1 MLTEFVHI
9 LKRNRIQILAWGLGL
24 ALLGGYLVNFAETF
38 INTEQQETLAQLF
51 EIYPEELMA
60 FFGNMDEMF
69 TPTGFIHIEFFSY
82 MPIILGIF
90 AVLTGSG
97 LLVGDEENGIMDLVL
112 SYPISRSA
120 FYWARL
126 FAFVLST
133 ILILLIIWIGFVL
146 VIPSTNLGI
155 SAGEMMLPILSLF
168 SALMLFGSLALI
180 LSMLLPSRRLAAL
193 ISGVIMVA
201 SFFIT
206 GLSSL
211 DDRLETIAKFSPLNY
226 YQGGDAINQMNWEW
240 FLGLLGFSFLFIFLA
255 WWIFQRRDIRVGG
268 EGGWGLPKIRLH
280 RKQEIG
286 A

>member
-126 FAFVLST
+126 FAFALST